1 MRILQRFFGA
11 AGCRCAACMAEWFY
25 FCNDKAGAAM
35 KQYKF
40 KATIESAGEGGAC
53 VLFPYDVEK
62 AFGTR
67 GRVPVKVSFDGVEY
81 TGTMVKYGRPQHMLP
96 MLKAIREK
104 IGKGPGD
111 TVSVVV
117 ERDEAV
123 RTIEIPPAFKAA
135 LKREKM
141 LEFFEGLSFT
151 HRKEYIRWITEAKKE
166 ETRTARF
173 AKSLEMLRKGV
184 KTPG

>member
-1 MRILQRFFGA
+1 MPFLNERGLCVA
-11 AGCRCAACMAEWFY
+11 
-25 FCNDKAGAAM
+25 

-40 KATIESAGEGGAC
+40 KATIESAGAPGGGGAC

-62 AFGTR
+62 EFGTR
-67 GRVPVKVSFDGVEY
+67 GQVPVKVSFDGVPY
-81 TGTMVKYGRPQHMLP
+81 SGTMVKYGRPEHMLP
-96 MLKAIREK
+96 MLKAVREK

-111 TVSVVV
+111 VVSVVV

-123 RTIEIPPAFKAA
+123 RTIEIPAPFKAL
-135 LKREKM
+135 LKKEGLLAGFEK
-141 LEFFEGLSFT
+141 LSFT

-166 ETRTARF
+166 ETRIARTAK
-173 AKSLEMLRKGV
+173 ALDMLRKGV

>member
-1 MRILQRFFGA
+1 
-11 AGCRCAACMAEWFY
+11 
-25 FCNDKAGAAM
+25 M

-40 KATIESAGEGGAC
+40 KATIESVEGPSGRGGAC

-62 AFGTR
+62 EFGTK
-67 GRVPVKVSFDGVEY
+67 GQVPVKITFDGVPY

-104 IGKGPGD
+104 IGKAPGD
-111 TVSVVV
+111 TVRVTV

-123 RTIEIPPAFKAA
+123 RTVEVPPELQKV
-135 LKREKM
+135 LKKEGLLPVFEK
-141 LEFFEGLSFT
+141 LSFT
-151 HRKEYIRWITEAKKE
+151 HRKEYCRWISEAKKE
-166 ETRTARF
+166 ETRQTRL
-173 AKSLEMLRKGV
+173 AKAVTMLRGGI